1 MAPKG
6 KELSDDLKDTIV
18 QLHKSGLGY
27 KKISNRLQISANTI
41 AKIVQKFKCTGD
53 VRAKPRLGR
62 PSLLTKRDERH
73 IRQCVIKDRNRAASS
88 IAQEISS
95 VSGKSVSAQTIR
107 RSLNAMEFHGRIPRK
122 KPLLN
127 AKHKAN
133 RLSFAKTYK
142 NKENNFWSKVLWS
155 DETKINLFGSDGI
168 KRVWRRA
175 GEAYNENCTKP
186 TVKHGGGSVMVW
198 GCMSTA
204 GVGQLQFIEGK
215 MDSKMYCE
223 ILKNK
228 MLPSLR
234 TLGRGA
240 KFQHDNDPKH
250 TAKITSQF
258 FSSKKVSV
266 LPWPSMSPDL
276 NPIEHLW
283 GVLKRKV
290 EEKKPRNTQQLKQAV
305 EDEWMSIQQATCAN
319 LVESMPR
326 RLDAVISNKGSHT
339 KY

>member
-6 KELSDDLKDTIV
+6 KELSDDMKKIIV

-27 KKISNRLQISANTI
+27 KKISGRLQISVNTV
-41 AKIVQKFKCTGD
+41 AKIVQKFKNTGG
-53 VRAKPRLGR
+53 VKVKPRQGR
-62 PSLLTKRDERH
+62 PLLLTERDVRH
-73 IRQCVIKDRNRAASS
+73 IRKCVTKERSRSASS
-88 IAQEISS
+88 IAQEVSL
-95 VSGKSVSAQTIR
+95 VSGKTVSAQTIR
-107 RSLNAMEFHGRIPRK
+107 RNLNAIGHHGRIPRK

-142 NKENNFWSKVLWS
+142 DKEGNFWSKVLLS

-175 GEAYNENCTKP
+175 GEAYHESCTKP
-186 TVKHGGGSVMVW
+186 TVKHGGGNIMVW

-204 GVGQLQFIEGK
+204 GVGQLEFIEEK
-215 MDSKMYCE
+215 MDSKLYCE
-223 ILKNK
+223 ILKSK
-228 MLPSLR
+228 MLPSLK

-250 TAKITSQF
+250 TSKLTSKF
-258 FSSKKVSV
+258 LSDKKVSV

-290 EEKKPRNTQQLKQAV
+290 EEKKPRNKNQLKQIV
-305 EDEWMSIQQATCAN
+305 EDEWKSILPATCAN
-319 LVESMPR
+319 LVNSMPR